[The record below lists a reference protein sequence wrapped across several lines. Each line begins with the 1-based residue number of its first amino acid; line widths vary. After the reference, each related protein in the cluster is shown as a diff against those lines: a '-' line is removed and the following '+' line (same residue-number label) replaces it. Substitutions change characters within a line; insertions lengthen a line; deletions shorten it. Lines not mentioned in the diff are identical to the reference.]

1 MSSCFKKGRI
11 VIILNGR
18 HAGKKAIVIK
28 DKISSGNNSLLN
40 NIGIIG
46 IKNLPS
52 RESRKKQSGTVG
64 SKRRIKVFLK
74 LMNKNHVIP
83 TRYFVDLN
91 PNQQTLISNISNS
104 FFDKKMNRDTSDKF
118 VEENMWQINN
128 IFMDKY
134 FSGKNKWFFKT
145 LKF

>member
-1 MSSCFKKGRI
+1 MSSCFKMGRI

-28 DKISSGNNSLLN
+28 DKISSVTNSLSN
-40 NIGIIG
+40 NIRIIG
-46 IKNLPS
+46 IKNFPS
-52 RESRKKQSGTVG
+52 KNIRTKKTSTID
-64 SKRRIKVFLK
+64 SKRGIKVFLK
-74 LMNKNHVIP
+74 LINKNHVLP

-91 PNQQTLISNISNS
+91 PDQQILVSNISNS
-104 FFDKKMNRDTSDKF
+104 FFNKKMNKDASDKF
-118 VEENMWQINN
+118 LEENIWQINN

-134 FSGKNKWFFKT
+134 FSGKNKWFFKK

>member
-1 MSSCFKKGRI
+1 MGMSSCFKKGRI

-28 DKISSGNNSLLN
+28 DKISSVNNSLSK

-52 RESRKKQSGTVG
+52 KENRKKQSGTIG
-64 SKRRIKVFLK
+64 SKRGIKVFLK
-74 LMNKNHVIP
+74 LMNKNHVLP

-91 PNQQTLISNISNS
+91 PDQQTLISNISNS

-118 VEENMWQINN
+118 VEEICGKLTIYSWIN
-128 IFMDKY
+128 IFQ
-134 FSGKNKWFFKT
+134 GKTNGS
-145 LKF
+145 LRN